1 MAPIRTLCAMEATR
15 PRTARARTAP
25 PRSRNSCGRADRR
38 ARHARWRSPRPIGSS
53 DVLEHLA
60 DPADAFDDRL
70 AGGGIRETE
79 VAFSCF
85 TERAPR
91 GHRDVRLFEDPF
103 RKGRAV
109 ESDVHAREDVEGAAR
124 AIRRDSVD
132 FLELSE
138 DDVPPRPEFIDHGF
152 QRGGRAAEGAHARL
166 LCERGRARDR
176 VLL

>member
-1 MAPIRTLCAMEATR
+1 GPICPSVFL
-15 PRTARARTAP
+15 
-25 PRSRNSCGRADRR
+25 GHRAD
-38 ARHARWRSPRPIGSS
+38 A
-53 DVLEHLA
+53 
-60 DPADAFDDRL
+60 ADAFGDRL

-138 DDVPPRPEFIDHGF
+138 DDVPPRPKFADH
-152 QRGGRAAEGAHARL
+152 RL
-166 LCERGRARDR
+166 E
-176 VLL
+176 